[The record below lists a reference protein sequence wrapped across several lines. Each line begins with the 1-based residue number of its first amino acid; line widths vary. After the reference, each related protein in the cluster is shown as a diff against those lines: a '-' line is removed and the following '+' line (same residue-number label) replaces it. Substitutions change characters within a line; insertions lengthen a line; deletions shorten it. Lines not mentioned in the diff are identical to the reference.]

1 MVAQIIFGVVFSLLV
16 LAAYLLRCMWKEMKE
31 QERENDKLHNERAS
45 LQEQNRVLSLQ
56 RDSWK
61 AQFLK
66 ADEDLKYLQNW
77 KL

>member
-1 MVAQIIFGVVFSLLV
+1 
-16 LAAYLLRCMWKEMKE
+16 MWKEMKE

>member
-1 MVAQIIFGVVFSLLV
+1 MVAQIIFGVAFSLLV
-16 LAAYLLRCMWKEMKE
+16 LAAYLLRCMWKEMKSW
-31 QERENDKLHNERAS
+31 ERENQALQREYNRIAER
-45 LQEQNRVLSLQ
+45 NRVLSLQ

-77 KL
+77 KF

>member
-1 MVAQIIFGVVFSLLV
+1 MVAQIIFAVTFSLLV

-45 LQEQNRVLSLQ
+45 LQERNRVLVLQ

-66 ADEDLKYLQNW
+66 VNEELKNLQNW